1 MPFRQATMSI
11 DQVIWLVSAVAVFS
25 IVQSVFGV
33 GLLLFGTP
41 TLLLTGMAFPLVLT
55 YLLPCSIVVSS
66 LQVAS
71 SGGLTLEPIRKRF
84 LAISA
89 PAVLIATVIALR
101 YGSPHAMR
109 TVVGAMLLA
118 TALLRLGPMQA
129 QISAFVSRHTRSLM
143 LCLGIL
149 HGLSNL
155 GGGILTVIVGS
166 SFEGKAV
173 IRRHIAFAYGVMA
186 IIQLSVVILT
196 KHPQVEL
203 PLWAALPVL
212 AGCIYRLLGQRVFLK
227 AGHRPYQFGL
237 TGLIA
242 SFGLLLV
249 TTV

>member
-101 YGSPHAMR
+101 YG
-109 TVVGAMLLA
+109 
-118 TALLRLGPMQA
+118 
-129 QISAFVSRHTRSLM
+129 
-143 LCLGIL
+143 
-149 HGLSNL
+149 
-155 GGGILTVIVGS
+155 
-166 SFEGKAV
+166 
-173 IRRHIAFAYGVMA
+173 
-186 IIQLSVVILT
+186 
-196 KHPQVEL
+196 
-203 PLWAALPVL
+203 
-212 AGCIYRLLGQRVFLK
+212 
-227 AGHRPYQFGL
+227 
-237 TGLIA
+237 
-242 SFGLLLV
+242 
-249 TTV
+249 